1 VTLARW
7 FTLVVGGL
15 VLAALLGL
23 VVAFVALD
31 RQSDRRAF
39 LIDRVIP
46 AEVLAGDISTALLDQ
61 ETSVRGF
68 LLAGDELYLDP
79 YRAGRREERRSLGEL
94 QRLQAAADLAG
105 LRDEQAEI
113 ERRAEAWRA
122 QYAEPAIAARRGG
135 GEIPDD
141 DLGRELFDAVRQA
154 ISQEREALVAQ
165 RLAAAEDVQQG
176 GAQVRRL
183 IIGGGVFVLLCVL
196 VAGYMLRRVVV
207 LPIARLAHD
216 VREVARGEFERP
228 LAPSGPAEIEEL
240 GRDVDTMRARIVA
253 EVGALRDAER
263 ALIDQA
269 RELQR
274 SNEELE
280 QFAYVA
286 SHDLQEPLRK
296 VASFTQMLQRRYA
309 GELDE
314 RADRYIEF
322 AVDGARRMQDLIN
335 DLLEFSR
342 VGRVTRPHERIP
354 VQELVDAA
362 TARIA
367 VLAEDTDA
375 EVVVEGE
382 LPVVEGDRGLLT
394 TVFQNLIGNGL
405 KFRGEAPPRVEIHSE
420 PDGRFHRFAITDNG
434 IGVDDEYAERI
445 FVIFQRLH
453 TREAYEGTGIGLAM
467 CRKIIEYHGGRITL
481 APAEDGRGARFEFT
495 LPAAD
500 TEEPPEHDAAVAAAD
515 AWSAPP
521 ESEDVEAA

>member
-1 VTLARW
+1 
-7 FTLVVGGL
+7 
-15 VLAALLGL
+15 
-23 VVAFVALD
+23 
-31 RQSDRRAF
+31 
-39 LIDRVIP
+39 
-46 AEVLAGDISTALLDQ
+46 
-61 ETSVRGF
+61 
-68 LLAGDELYLDP
+68 
-79 YRAGRREERRSLGEL
+79 
-94 QRLQAAADLAG
+94 
-105 LRDEQAEI
+105 
-113 ERRAEAWRA
+113 
-122 QYAEPAIAARRGG
+122 
-135 GEIPDD
+135 
-141 DLGRELFDAVRQA
+141 
-154 ISQEREALVAQ
+154 
-165 RLAAAEDVQQG
+165 
-176 GAQVRRL
+176 
-183 IIGGGVFVLLCVL
+183 
-196 VAGYMLRRVVV
+196 MLRRVVV

-228 LAPSGPAEIEEL
+228 LEPSGPSEIEEL
-240 GRDVDTMRARIVA
+240 GHDVDTMRARIVA

-342 VGRVTRPHERIP
+342 VGRMTRPHERIP
-354 VQELVDAA
+354 VRELVDSA
-362 TARIA
+362 TARIGA
-367 VLAEDTDA
+367 LVDESGAEI
-375 EVVVEGE
+375 VVDGE

-394 TVFQNLIGNGL
+394 TVFQNLIGNGI
-405 KFRGEAPPRVEIHSE
+405 KFRGEAPPRVEIHAE

-453 TREAYEGTGIGLAM
+453 TRDAYEGTGIGLAM
-467 CRKIIEYHGGRITL
+467 CRKIIEYHGGRIML
-481 APAEDGRGARFEFT
+481 APAEGGRGARFVFT

-500 TEEPPEHDAAVAAAD
+500 PEEETTT
-515 AWSAPP
+515 
-521 ESEDVEAA
+521 

>member
-7 FTLVVGGL
+7 FALVVGGL
-15 VLAALLGL
+15 VVAALLGL
-23 VVAFVALD
+23 LVAFVALD

-39 LIDRVIP
+39 LLDRVLP
-46 AEVLAGDISTALLDQ
+46 AEVLAGDLSTALLDQ

-68 LLAGDELYLDP
+68 LLAGDERYLDP
-79 YRAGRREERRSLGEL
+79 YRAGRAQERRALAEL
-94 QRLQAAADLAG
+94 QRLQATEELAG

-113 ERRAEAWRA
+113 ERRANAWRT

-135 GEIPDD
+135 GEVPGDE
-141 DLGRELFDAVRQA
+141 LGRALFDDVRAA
-154 ISQEREALVAQ
+154 IADERTALVAQ
-165 RLAAAEDVQQG
+165 RLDAAEDVEQG

-183 IIGGGVFVLLCVL
+183 IMGGGVFVLLCVL
-196 VAGYMLRRVVV
+196 VAAYVLRRVVV

-228 LAPSGPAEIEEL
+228 LGSSGPKEIEEL

-263 ALIDQA
+263 ALIEQA

-309 GELDE
+309 GQLDE

-342 VGRVTRPHERIP
+342 VGRMTRPHERIP
-354 VQELVDAA
+354 VRELVDSA
-362 TARIA
+362 TARIGA
-367 VLAEDTDA
+367 LVEEAGAEI
-375 EVVVEGE
+375 VVDGE
-382 LPVVEGDRGLLT
+382 LGVVEGDRGLLT
-394 TVFQNLIGNGL
+394 TVFQNLIGNGI
-405 KFRGEAPPRVEIHSE
+405 KFRGEAPPRVEIHAE

-453 TREAYEGTGIGLAM
+453 TRDAYEGTGIGLAM

-481 APAEDGRGARFEFT
+481 APAEGGRGARFVFT

-500 TEEPPEHDAAVAAAD
+500 PEEETTA
-515 AWSAPP
+515 
-521 ESEDVEAA
+521 